1 MKKLGLFFSGI
12 GNSIRK
18 SYGIILSM
26 FCIVLIGIIGFGFCY
41 RNVVFFIRQPE
52 RVDVYKS
59 EEVYSYSMTGDI
71 NVNHDD
77 ILKMNEEKI
86 CGIIGYSEINI
97 SNNKVGIH
105 LVVED
110 IYNDKLITKEQFD
123 KGEKVVVLDN
133 SLGYEYDKI
142 MLFGQEYTVISS
154 QSHNTYLPF
163 NSVDKYYGSISI
175 YSISQLNRGEMT
187 NLEKVIGIKMNR
199 DSNYMPNGNLLDP
212 LNIVFLV
219 LGILIFIAFAFN
231 LYKLMSIYD
240 IKNYKRYELYRKMG
254 KTYSN
259 ISAISILEKALYIFI
274 FSLVGILIDAL
285 LIRPILTIAGVMYMY
300 DIIDIIVILSG
311 VLLAFFAC
319 VLIIVIKNMISKRGL
334 KYEKQ

>member
-1 MKKLGLFFSGI
+1 MKKLGLFFSGLS
-12 GNSIRK
+12 NSIRK

-59 EEVYSYSMTGDI
+59 EEVYSYSMSGDI
-71 NVNHDD
+71 NVSYDD
-77 ILKMNEEKI
+77 IMKINEEKV
-86 CGIIGYSEINI
+86 CGIIGYTEINI
-97 SNNKVGIH
+97 SNYKVGIY

-123 KGEKVVVLDN
+123 KGDKVVVLDK
-133 SLGYEYDKI
+133 SLGYENEKI
-142 MLFGQEYTVISS
+142 MFFGQEYTVISS

-163 NSVDKYYGSISI
+163 NSVDNFNGNISI
-175 YSISQLNRGEMT
+175 YSLSQLSRGEMT
-187 NLEKVIGIKMNR
+187 KLEKVIGVKMNR
-199 DSNYMPNGNLLDP
+199 DSNYIPNGNLLDP

-231 LYKLMSIYD
+231 LYKLMNIYD
-240 IKNYKRYELYRKMG
+240 IKNNKRYELYRKMG

-259 ISAISILEKALYIFI
+259 ISVISILEKALYIFI
-274 FSLVGILIDAL
+274 FSIVGILIDAL
-285 LIRPILTIAGVMYMY
+285 LIRPILTIAGIMYMY

-311 VLLAFFAC
+311 VLLAFLVC
-319 VLIIVIKNMISKRGL
+319 VSIIVIKNMVSKRGL